1 MKKIYWM
8 LNLPRT
14 FIIYLLIK
22 NCRFKADIFK
32 DLERFAYGG
41 KQHQS
46 IYRTFSEVIL
56 YDKCYRNV
64 LDFRLKKESYVKA
77 ILLRILFPI
86 KKDMEIGR
94 CEIGG
99 GLVCYHGHGIVMGAC
114 KIGENLSVWQGVTIG
129 KNVGCSQGPTIGNNV
144 SIYTNAVVA
153 GNITIGDNV
162 KIGAGAVVMK
172 DIPSDCLV
180 FGNPCVIKK
189 LK

>member
-1 MKKIYWM
+1 MKKIYWL

-22 NCRFKADIFK
+22 RCRFKFNIFK

-41 KQHQS
+41 RRYKNVC
-46 IYRTFSEVIL
+46 RTFSEVIL
-56 YDKCYRNV
+56 YDKCFRNV
-64 LDFRLKKESYVKA
+64 LDFRLKKESYIKA
-77 ILLRILFPI
+77 IILRLFFPI

-99 GLVCYHGHGIVMGAC
+99 GLVCYHGHGTVIAAH

-129 KNVGCSQGPTIGNNV
+129 KNVGCEQGPVIGNNV

-153 GNITIGDNV
+153 GNITVGNNV

-172 DIPSDCLV
+172 DVPDNCLV
-180 FGNPCVIKK
+180 IGNPCVIIK
-189 LK
+189 